1 MRKNDKSVKVFFTYS
16 DFLFVQLC
24 RWFEL
29 EAQIDSCY
37 VHNADNSARPKKVMA
52 AQDG

>member
-1 MRKNDKSVKVFFTYS
+1 MIRVSKFVFTYS

-24 RWFEL
+24 RWF

-37 VHNADNSARPKKVMA
+37 VHNADNSARPKKVTA